1 MMDGHLYQIKM
12 EIAKKKLIIKI
23 KILPNNFKNK
33 ADFNRVIINYI
44 IKIILNNFYIF
55 LKFSKFN

>member
-55 LKFSKFN
+55 LKYSKFN